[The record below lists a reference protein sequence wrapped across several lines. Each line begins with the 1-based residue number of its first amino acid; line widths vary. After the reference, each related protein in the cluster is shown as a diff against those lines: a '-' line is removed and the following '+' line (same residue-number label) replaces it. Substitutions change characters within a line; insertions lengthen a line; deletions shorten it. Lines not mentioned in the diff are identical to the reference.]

1 MANEID
7 REKKTQSKLIIEN
20 IDSLPILFH
29 TLTIKDR
36 NSLSRK
42 TLSPNSNNNGP
53 RGGSSGQSGQQ
64 ERSTQHN
71 SQSSQHSGSSQ
82 KSSPKPSTSK
92 PIHGNTK

>member
-42 TLSPNSNNNGP
+42 TLSPNSNN
-53 RGGSSGQSGQQ
+53 
-64 ERSTQHN
+64 
-71 SQSSQHSGSSQ
+71 
-82 KSSPKPSTSK
+82 KKYFYK
-92 PIHGNTK
+92 PITTNFPIKEL